1 MMTKQNRFII
11 LILIVS
17 GLLAL
22 GGYWILSET
31 EKKENQAAEKK
42 PAIQQKKAE
51 SIEAGAQLSESHP
64 EIEPGMSCNDCHEIK
79 LDAKTSAT
87 QAWLYGDYLMWKANE
102 GIMPNDK
109 VKERIVK
116 IIGGKKQKK
125 TFILATSLNN
135 KPLATTLDYSLDPEN
150 MVLYSFSEKG
160 TTKLNHIE
168 NNPAVSLGWHKE
180 FTDFAS
186 TLCLQIMGTAELF
199 DGNNKEFDEGLSVYY
214 FEYGAEAQKIPVEQ
228 MKQMMKKGMI
238 MTRIRADQITLT
250 DSSLKNE
257 GYRTRQRW
265 SRN

>member
-1 MMTKQNRFII
+1 MTKQKRFMSFI
-11 LILIVS
+11 LVGMLS
-17 GLLAL
+17 LT
-22 GGYWILSET
+22 GYGIPSAT
-31 EKKENQAAEKK
+31 EKTEQPASGNKEAAA
-42 PAIQQKKAE
+42 PKKAE
-51 SIEAGAQLSESHP
+51 SIEAGAQLSAGHP

-125 TFILATSLNN
+125 TFILATALNN
-135 KPLATTLDYSLDPEN
+135 KPLATTLDYSLDPDK

-160 TTKLNHIE
+160 TTKLNHIK

-186 TLCLQIMGTAELF
+186 TLCVQIMGRAELF
-199 DGNNKEFDEGLSVYY
+199 EGNTKEFDEGLAVYY
-214 FEYGAEAQKIPVEQ
+214 FEYGAEAQKISIEQ

-238 MTRIRADQITLT
+238 MTRITIEQITLT
-250 DSSLKNE
+250 DSSLKDE

-265 SRN
+265 SRK